1 MQHGAEVLA
10 AFQDGETRL
19 IYARPR
25 AGGSLWMLPDGEAKQ
40 HRAFA
45 KAELM
50 CPVHECG
57 QPKLTTVA
65 RAPRK
70 RDGFSHL
77 AGGGHAP
84 ESLFHL
90 QAKQRIA
97 DWLTEHYPRSS
108 VHIEEQSDTNRTRI
122 ADVMITGPT
131 GQRIAFE
138 VQYSPITP
146 EKWRERHDSYVEQ
159 GITDIWLWGHHGANL
174 TEDRHLPGTV
184 KLTPAQQLVA
194 ELGLP
199 LLWFNP
205 VLGDVGTA
213 SQAQYGAPWS
223 IRTLP
228 VSSGRF
234 EAEPFE
240 KFSLASDGFGSDLTR
255 RLLADT
261 VCFREWRQKRD
272 AELRAQQK
280 AADDLKAAEAA
291 RAAAE
296 AFRRQQQ
303 LERATEVWLRS
314 EQRASL
320 LRRMGGTWP
329 EWLDVTIQ
337 DPLPVPAE
345 QWQSAVYVRFI
356 IDLAHGNT
364 IKRDPIIT
372 WMKQEY
378 RLGPRPRERA
388 MVALYRWLI
397 AISKRGIVRRLEHK
411 WSGRS
416 TFYAVDPA
424 YLPPGAWFPGVDPPV
439 SRRLELERSLERRR
453 QERLAEIAARPPAPP
468 PAPDDLPEWQARIRA
483 ARHTGMKPRSES
495 GLRRCV
501 LCGIDLD
508 PIYEDLGYH
517 PYCSQTR
524 R

>member
-1 MQHGAEVLA
+1 
-10 AFQDGETRL
+10 
-19 IYARPR
+19 
-25 AGGSLWMLPDGEAKQ
+25 MLPDGEARQ
-40 HRAFA
+40 NRAFT
-45 KAELM
+45 KAELV
-50 CPVHECG
+50 CPVHDCA

-97 DWLTEHYPRSS
+97 DWLTEHYPHSTVR
-108 VHIEEQSDTNRTRI
+108 VEEQSDTNRTRI

-146 EKWRERHDSYVEQ
+146 EKWLERHDSYVQQ

-174 TEDRHLPGTV
+174 KEDRYLPGTV
-184 KLTPAQQLVA
+184 KLTPAQQLVS

-213 SQAQYGAPWS
+213 SQIQYSMPRL
-223 IRTLP
+223 IETLP
-228 VSSGRF
+228 ESSGRF
-234 EAEPFE
+234 QAEPLDQ
-240 KFSLASDGFGSDLTR
+240 FSLANDGFGSDLTR

-261 VCFREWRQKRD
+261 VRFREWREKRN

-280 AADDLKAAEAA
+280 AAEAMKAAVAAEQAAEAS
-291 RAAAE
+291 
-296 AFRRQQQ
+296 RRRQQ
-303 LERATEVWLRS
+303 LERATEVWLGT
-314 EQRASL
+314 EERASL

-329 EWLDVTIQ
+329 EWLNVTIQ
-337 DPLPVPAE
+337 DPLPIPAE
-345 QWQSAVYVRFI
+345 QWQSAVYIRFI

-364 IKRDPIIT
+364 IKRDPIIS

-378 RLGPRPRERA
+378 RLGSRPRERA
-388 MVALYRWLI
+388 MVALYRWLM

-424 YLPPGAWFPGVDPPV
+424 YLPPGGWFPGVDPPV

-453 QERLAEIAARPPAPP
+453 QERLAEIAARPPAPAP
-468 PAPDDLPEWQARIRA
+468 PPVPEQLPEWQARIHA
-483 ARHTGMKPRSES
+483 ARELGLKPRSES
-495 GLRRCV
+495 GLGKCV
-501 LCGIDLD
+501 LCGIALD

-517 PYCSQTR
+517 PYCSQNR